1 MFKDEEKS
9 IKTPSYQQGEVFPEK
24 FSIRKYAVT
33 RLTSLKP
40 PMAKVANPFKLL
52 AMLNK
57 QQWAFFLVSFLAWSW
72 DSFDFFTVSLTVD
85 DLAETFQKS
94 TTDIT
99 WGITLVL
106 MLRSAGAAL
115 FGLVAD
121 RYGRKWQASTS
132 PLVHSRYS
140 S

>member
-1 MFKDEEKS
+1 MKSNQISQDEEKS
-9 IKTPSYQQGEVFPEK
+9 IKISSHQQQETLPEK
-24 FSIRKYAVT
+24 SSIRNYAIT
-33 RLTSLKP
+33 RVTSLKP

-57 QQWAFFLVSFLAWSW
+57 QQWAFFLVSFFAWSW

-106 MLRSAGAAL
+106 MLRSAGSAL
-115 FGLVAD
+115 FGLAAD
-121 RYGRKWQASTS
+121 RYGRKW
-132 PLVHSRYS
+132 
-140 S
+140 

>member
-1 MFKDEEKS
+1 MSSSQTSQDEEKT
-9 IKTPSYQQGEVFPEK
+9 IKTPSYQQEEIFTEK
-24 FSIRKYAVT
+24 SSIRNYAIT
-33 RLTSLKP
+33 RFTSLRP
-40 PMAKVANPFKLL
+40 PMAEVANPIKLL

-106 MLRSAGAAL
+106 MLRSAGSAL

-121 RYGRKWQASTS
+121 RYGRKW
-132 PLVHSRYS
+132 
-140 S
+140 